1 MKRLKLGNCRH
12 GQDVQFH
19 HHTWGAIAG
28 AVISTV
34 GGAVSTNQAK
44 KHAGK
49 VAQYDNPNLTDVQ
62 KQALDANL
70 SNQSSI
76 ESLISRGNK
85 FQADQA
91 LALQNQTMPGFSDLS
106 KSLTSRAQTLADNP
120 YSVPKEVQ
128 DNIARIAAEKGIS
141 AGTRGQFNDFS
152 LLRDFG
158 VNELNYGANAINQA
172 QSLTGLLATI
182 APKVNPMSPL
192 SFYVTPSQALS
203 NTTNNAAQNQ
213 AIAQGGI
220 NAQNAASAAGNADLW
235 GSLGKI
241 AGLYGSSIGKNG
253 QQPDGDPS
261 VTDMGTDTVG
271 ALKFK

>member
-12 GQDVQFH
+12 GADIQFH
-19 HHTWGAIAG
+19 RHAWGAIAG
-28 AVISTV
+28 AAISVV
-34 GGAVSTNQAK
+34 GGAVNANQAK

-49 VAQYDNPNLTDVQ
+49 VAQFDNPNLTDVQ
-62 KQALDANL
+62 KDAVSANFANESGIEALIA
-70 SNQSSI
+70 
-76 ESLISRGNK
+76 RGNS
-85 FQADQA
+85 FAADQA
-91 LALQNQTMPGFSDLS
+91 LSVTNTTMPGYSDLA
-106 KSLTSRAQTLADNP
+106 KSLTARAKTLADNP
-120 YSVPKEVQ
+120 YDVPKEVEA
-128 DNIARIAAEKGIS
+128 NLSRIAAEKGIS

-158 VNELNYGANAINQA
+158 VNQLQYGQSAINQA
-172 QSLTGLLATI
+172 QSLTGMLATI

-192 SFYVTPSQALS
+192 SFYVTPAQALS

-213 AIAQGGI
+213 AIAQGSI

-235 GSLGKI
+235 GSLSKI

-253 QQPDGDPS
+253 QQPNGTPE
-261 VTDMGTDTVG
+261 VVDMGEDTVG